1 MLAYAIEWNKNGA
14 FEQIEE
20 ANSLEFIHIDG
31 VESGVYY
38 QVRYRAR
45 NIHGLSEASESFT
58 ILAATIPNTPYDV
71 SIQILS
77 IGAAFS
83 C

>member
-1 MLAYAIEWNKNGA
+1 VEQDGGSSVLAYAIEWDKNGD
-14 FEQIEE
+14 FELIQE

-38 QVRYRAR
+38 QLRYRAR
-45 NIHGLSEASESFT
+45 NIHGLSEASDSFS

-71 SIQILS
+71 SI
-77 IGAAFS
+77 
-83 C
+83 